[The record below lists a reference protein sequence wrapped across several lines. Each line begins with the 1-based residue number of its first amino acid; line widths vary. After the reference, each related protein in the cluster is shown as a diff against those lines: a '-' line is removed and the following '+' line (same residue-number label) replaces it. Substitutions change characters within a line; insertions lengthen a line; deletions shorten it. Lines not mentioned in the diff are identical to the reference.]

1 MSQQPDQH
9 SLLPLPDNFVIAGD
23 RFREEYYWDSYWI
36 IKGLI
41 VSQLYDVVNGT
52 LQNFMDE
59 IEKYGFIP
67 NGGRIYCAHLIKCS
81 DVIY

>member
-1 MSQQPDQH
+1 MRKFLFPC
-9 SLLPLPDNFVIAGD
+9 VIHTD
-23 RFREEYYWDSYWI
+23 FISDYWDSYWI

-81 DVIY
+81 DVIH